1 MDIQTQLETRGYR
14 RESLSGKDKLPFPFA
29 DFCYQKCIKDKIGKK
44 YFINFVHYAASD
56 RLDINETWMVSL
68 DNNNP
73 HFEFRQYEMTNIDQA
88 EKNCEILWQ
97 ALKCEYYEK
106 FDTTTE

>member
-1 MDIQTQLETRGYR
+1 
-14 RESLSGKDKLPFPFA
+14 
-29 DFCYQKCIKDKIGKK
+29 
-44 YFINFVHYAASD
+44 
-56 RLDINETWMVSL
+56 MVSL